1 MELTLKRRPSDGKRT
16 HGDLLIGELWQCYT
30 LEDVVREKKIPGE
43 TAIPEGRYEVVINQS
58 NRFKRQ
64 LPLLL
69 KVPNF
74 VGVRIHSGNTEVD
87 TEGCILVGQGREV
100 TRITNSRDA
109 LEDLMTEIEGAIQ
122 SGEEVW
128 ITVKG
133 ASHGSPETT
142 TTD

>member
-1 MELTLKRRPSDGKRT
+1 MEMTLKRRPSDPKRT
-16 HGDLLIGELWQCYT
+16 HGDLFIGDQWQCYT
-30 LEDVVREKKIPGE
+30 LEDVVREKKILGE
-43 TAIPEGRYEVVINQS
+43 TAIPAGRYEVIINQS
-58 NRFKRQ
+58 TRFKRQ

-133 ASHGSPETT
+133 SHGNSETPAV
-142 TTD
+142 D